1 MKGYFEKMKKFVL
14 AFGIPV
20 LAVASL
26 IGSGYATW
34 YFNTNI
40 DFKSKEIGLEVTER
54 AVGAKFQHSDE
65 SSIKLVLDQ
74 TKKND
79 GGKLD
84 QYRQGVHF
92 EGTFSESLI
101 ADDGDSATTPDEF
114 IDGTVYEVTTTIT
127 IPSVVA
133 KYVDFNFT
141 TSTPT
146 DGKTSSATTGDLTLT
161 RTKEFKYTDLVGETK
176 NTFDVFKIS
185 DVTVAYATES
195 STEPSTPKSKE
206 PSRPEAYENM
216 KRAVNGQSISI
227 SFNAEIVK

>member
-34 YFNTNI
+34 YFNTTI
-40 DFKSKEIGLEVTER
+40 ASKSGEIGLEVTER
-54 AVGAKFQHSDE
+54 AVGAKFQNSKSTDF
-65 SSIKLVLDQ
+65 KLVLDQ
-74 TKKND
+74 TKKAD
-79 GGKLD
+79 GGELD
-84 QYRQGVHF
+84 QYRKGVHF
-92 EGTFSESLI
+92 EGTFSESLV
-101 ADDGDSATTPDEF
+101 ADDGDANTLNDVF
-114 IDGTVYEVTTTIT
+114 IDGTVYKVTTTIT
-127 IPSVVA
+127 IPSAVA
-133 KYVDFNFT
+133 EYVDFNFT

-146 DGKTSSATTGDLTLT
+146 DSKTSSATTGDLTLK
-161 RTKEFKYTDLVGETK
+161 RTKEFKYADLVGETK

-206 PSRPEAYENM
+206 PSTPKAYETM
-216 KRAVNGQSISI
+216 KDDVNGKSITI
-227 SFNAEIVK
+227 SFEAEIVK